1 MRIREQDIEALG
13 ADAHATPRAEAQAV
27 ADLLR
32 QALARLGFT
41 PDVPHGVK
49 GGELYWPT
57 LRGELTVSG
66 YPLVALGRIPLDSA
80 NRLAEVLMRAAL
92 EEQTKNAASA

>member
-1 MRIREQDIEALG
+1 MRSDRHRTA
-13 ADAHATPRAEAQAV
+13 RAEAQAV
-27 ADLLR
+27 AELLR
-32 QALARLGFT
+32 QALQRLGFT
-41 PDVPHGVK
+41 PDVPHGVE

-80 NRLAEVLMRAAL
+80 NRLADVLMRAAM
-92 EEQTKNAASA
+92 EERTKKAAST